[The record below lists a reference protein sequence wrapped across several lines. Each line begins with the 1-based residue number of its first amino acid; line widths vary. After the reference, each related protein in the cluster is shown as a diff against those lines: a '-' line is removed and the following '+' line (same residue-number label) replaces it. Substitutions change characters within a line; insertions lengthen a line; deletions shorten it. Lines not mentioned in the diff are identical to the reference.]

1 MAGGGEGGGRYG
13 SASGRRIST
22 YRPASS
28 CRCRRSGSTAVTPP
42 STCGAIP
49 PPPRGGDDDDDLR
62 PVPRRV
68 QRRAGSGGQRR
79 VPPAGRTDLPHK
91 PDGRVRRERC
101 PAGLPI
107 RAVVG
112 VRSPDPMMLVAL
124 RCDDVKASAEFYAS
138 LGFGAGARYPYA
150 HPNDGAG
157 QFEPAQSAGSAYLAP
172 AANSMGVLLLPRR
185 EGRGGVFFG
194 GGRLGPFV
202 PNPALASLNVG

>member
-1 MAGGGEGGGRYG
+1 MARLRAGG
-13 SASGRRIST
+13 SRRT
-22 YRPASS
+22 ARLRPAGVVV
-28 CRCRRSGSTAVTPP
+28 RGVRRSRLPPRAVR
-42 STCGAIP
+42 SRP
-49 PPPRGGDDDDDLR
+49 PPGGDDDDDLR

-150 HPNDGAG
+150 RPNDRVG
-157 QFEPAQSAGSAYLAP
+157 QFEPAQPAGSVYLAP

-185 EGRGGVFFG
+185 EGRGDSSSGAG
-194 GGRLGPFV
+194 GSDRSCRIWRWRP
-202 PNPALASLNVG
+202 